1 MPARVFP
8 ILVAVIVTLLVI
20 SSSFF
25 TVGQTEL
32 AIRSRFG
39 AILQADYKPGL
50 HVRVPFVDTVRK
62 FERRIITKNFPA
74 ESFLTSEGKILNVDF
89 YVKWRISD
97 VTAYY
102 RSTGGIED
110 NAGSRMGEIVK
121 NSIKSVIT
129 KLTIQQIVAAER
141 AAVTGDLLSNASRA
155 VHQLGVELIDVRVR
169 RIDLPD
175 EVTDSVYQRMKQS
188 FAAQAAKLRAEGQGS
203 AEAMRADADR
213 QRTEI
218 LAAAQRD
225 AQRIRGEGDG
235 QATDIYARTY
245 ARDPEFYRF
254 YRSLQA
260 YRNSLGRDTDII
272 VISPDSEFFHYLQK
286 PSAR

>member
-1 MPARVFP
+1 MPTRALPV
-8 ILVAVIVTLLVI
+8 LVLLAVAFLLLV
-20 SSSFF
+20 SSLF

-39 AILQADYKPGL
+39 EILQAEYKPGL
-50 HVRVPFVDTVRK
+50 HLRVPFVDTVRK
-62 FERRIITKNFPA
+62 FERRITTENFPA

-89 YVKWRISD
+89 YVKWRITD

-102 RSTGGIED
+102 RSTGGIEE
-110 NAGSRMGEIVK
+110 NAKLRLGEIVK

-129 KLTIQQIVAAER
+129 RLTIQQIVAAER
-141 AAVTGDLLSNASRA
+141 AAVTGDLLSGAGATVR
-155 VHQLGVELIDVRVR
+155 QLGVELVDVRVR

-175 EVTDSVYQRMKQS
+175 EVSDSVYRRMQQS
-188 FAAQAAKLRAEGQGS
+188 FAAQAAKLRAEGQAS
-203 AEAMRADADR
+203 AESMRADADR

-225 AQRIRGEGDG
+225 AQRMRGEGDA
-235 QATDIYARTY
+235 QSTDIYARTY
-245 ARDPEFYRF
+245 SRDPEFYRF

-260 YRNSLGRDTDII
+260 YRNSLGRDTDVI

-286 PSAR
+286 PEGR